1 MTTYGFIIDQDA
13 CIGCHACTVAC
24 EAEHDVPLGV
34 DRTWVKYIESGTFPD
49 TQRKFSVMRCNH
61 CADAPCV
68 SVCPTT
74 ALFTRDDGIV
84 DFASDNCIGCKACMN
99 ACPYDALYIDPVEQ
113 TAAKCNYCAHK
124 VDVGLE
130 PACVSVCPT
139 QAIVAGDMDDPVTRI
154 SRMLAR
160 ENLAVRAP
168 EQGTNPKLF
177 YKGADQASL
186 DPTRSRIAAD
196 GMIWADTTPQHASL
210 PIVSV
215 GDGNAPGSQAPVAP
229 TGTPS
234 VGQARPSRFE
244 EPARTAYTTAHDM
257 PWKGFVSGYL
267 VTKAI
272 GGGALMLA
280 ALLVAL
286 GHGGTATV
294 RIVAPLLAIVFT
306 AATGGLLL
314 ADLKQPQRFWYMFTR
329 RANWDSWLVKGSVVL
344 LAYGAV
350 SAAWLLAGLL
360 GADGAIAVLAA
371 PGAVLGAATA
381 GYTAFLFAQCEGR
394 DLWQTPLMLPVLVAQ
409 AVAGGAAALLLF
421 APVLGLDGPAVR
433 ALEWSLAGGLL
444 TTLALYAV
452 ELTSHGTRNVE
463 AAVEILRRGA
473 ERQRFRGSVAAGATA
488 VALALVGGVAALA
501 AALLAIVSL
510 ALYEHAFVRAGQ
522 LVPLS

>member
-24 EAEHDVPLGV
+24 ESEHDVPLGV
-34 DRTWVKYIESGTFPD
+34 NRTWVKYIESGTFPD
-49 TQRKFSVMRCNH
+49 AQRKFSVMRCNH

-99 ACPYDALYIDPVEQ
+99 ACPYDALYIDPNDR

-139 QAIVAGDMDDPVTRI
+139 QAIVAGDMDDPTTRI

-160 ENLAVRAP
+160 ESLAVRAP

-196 GMIWADTTPQHASL
+196 GMIWAETTPQHASL

-215 GDGNAPGSQAPVAP
+215 GDGKAPGTQVPVSA

-234 VGQARPSRFE
+234 VGQAKPSRFE

-257 PWKGFVSGYL
+257 PWKGLVSAYL
-267 VTKAI
+267 VTKAL
-272 GGGALMLA
+272 GGGSLMLA

-286 GHGGTATV
+286 GHGGTVAV
-294 RIVAPLLAIVFT
+294 RLVAPALAIVFT
-306 AATGGLLL
+306 AVTGALLL
-314 ADLKQPQRFWYMFTR
+314 ADLKQPQRFWFMFTR
-329 RANWDSWLVKGSVVL
+329 RTNWNSWLVKGSVVL

-360 GADGAIAVLAA
+360 GVDGAIAVLAA
-371 PGAVLGAATA
+371 PGALLGAATA

-394 DLWQTPLMLPVLVAQ
+394 DLWQSPLVLPVLIAQ
-409 AVAGGAAALLLF
+409 AVAAGASALLLLS
-421 APVLGLDGPAVR
+421 PVTGLEASGIRV
-433 ALEWSLAGGLL
+433 LEWSLAGGLL
-444 TTLALYAV
+444 AALGLYAV
-452 ELTSHGTRNVE
+452 ELTAHGTRNVE
-463 AAVEILRRGA
+463 AAVEILRVGP
-473 ERQRFRGSVAAGATA
+473 ERARFWGSVAAGAGG
-488 VALALVGGVAALA
+488 VALAVVGGPAGVLA
-501 AALLAIVSL
+501 AVVAFVSL
-510 ALYEHAFVRAGQ
+510 GLYEHAFVRAGQ